1 MQEASRWWMT
11 PAATDRAIEQGRLE
25 AHPVAE
31 AHQRQWVA
39 YQRANRLWMMPVAT
53 EQVTAQARL
62 EAVAARAFACVEA
75 A

>member
-1 MQEASRWWMT
+1 MQEASPWWMT

-31 AHQRQWVA
+31 AYQRQWVA

-53 EQVTAQARL
+53 EQAMARAHRK
-62 EAVAARAFACVEA
+62 EVAARTSACEA